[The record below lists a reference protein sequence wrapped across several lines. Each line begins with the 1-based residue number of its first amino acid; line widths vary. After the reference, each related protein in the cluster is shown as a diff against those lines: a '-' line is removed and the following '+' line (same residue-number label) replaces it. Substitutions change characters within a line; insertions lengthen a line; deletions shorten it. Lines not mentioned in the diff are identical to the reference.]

1 METNNQNQEKS
12 LLESYNWMKSK
23 HPDAVF
29 LFRSGD
35 SYESYKED
43 AECIGRTLSIG
54 ASMETVS
61 DMGTIPV
68 ASFPM
73 ADLDT
78 NLPKLIRSGL
88 RVAICDK
95 K

>member
-12 LLESYNWMKSK
+12 LLESYNRMKEK

-29 LFRSGD
+29 LFRSGNR
-35 SYESYKED
+35 YESYKKD
-43 AECIGRTLSIG
+43 ARCIGRILKIG
-54 ASMETVS
+54 FVMQAVG

-73 ADLDT
+73 ANLDA
-78 NLPKLIRSGL
+78 NLSKLIRSGL

-95 K
+95 R

>member
-12 LLESYNWMKSK
+12 LLESYNWMKSR

-29 LFRSGD
+29 LFRSD
-35 SYESYKED
+35 NRYESYKKD
-43 AECIGRTLSIG
+43 AERIGHTLNIG
-54 ASMETVS
+54 VS
-61 DMGTIPV
+61 KEAVGDMGIIPV

-78 NLPKLIRSGL
+78 NLSKLIRSGL

-95 K
+95 R

>member
-1 METNNQNQEKS
+1 METKNQNQEKS

-35 SYESYKED
+35 GYESYKED
-43 AECIGRTLSIG
+43 AECIGRTLNIG
-54 ASMETVS
+54 VAMEAVE
-61 DMGTIPV
+61 DMGTVPV
-68 ASFPM
+68 TRFPM
-73 ADLDT
+73 ADLDY

-95 K
+95 R

>member
-1 METNNQNQEKS
+1 METKNQEMSFLK
-12 LLESYNWMKSK
+12 SYNLMKRK
-23 HPDAVF
+23 HPDYVL
-29 LFRSGD
+29 LFSSGNR
-35 SYESYKED
+35 YESYKED
-43 AECIGRTLSIG
+43 AECIGRTLSIE

-88 RVAICDK
+88 RIAICDK
-95 K
+95 R

>member
-1 METNNQNQEKS
+1 METKNQEMSFLK
-12 LLESYNWMKSK
+12 SYNLMKSK
-23 HPDAVF
+23 HPDYVL
-29 LFRSGD
+29 LFRSGNR
-35 SYESYKED
+35 YESYKED

-88 RVAICDK
+88 RLAICDK
-95 K
+95 R

>member
-23 HPDAVF
+23 HPDSVF

-43 AECIGRTLSIG
+43 AERIGHTLNIG
-54 ASMETVS
+54 VS
-61 DMGTIPV
+61 KEAVGDMGIIPV
-68 ASFPM
+68 VSFPM
-73 ADLDT
+73 ADLDV
-78 NLPKLIRSGL
+78 NLPKLIRKGL

-95 K
+95 R

>member
-1 METNNQNQEKS
+1 METNNQDQEKS
-12 LLESYNWMKSK
+12 LLESYNMMKSK

-29 LFRSGD
+29 LFRTGD
-35 SYESYKED
+35 SYESYKKD
-43 AECIGRTLSIG
+43 AKCIGRILKIG
-54 ASMETVS
+54 FVMQTVD

-78 NLPKLIRSGL
+78 NLSKLIRSGL

-95 K
+95 R

>member
-35 SYESYKED
+35 SYEAYKGD
-43 AECIGRTLSIG
+43 AERIGRTLNIG
-54 ASMETVS
+54 VSKETVG

-68 ASFPM
+68 VSFPM

-78 NLPKLIRSGL
+78 NLPKLIRKGL

-95 K
+95 R